1 MGGMIETRYSTVG
14 DEKQLNSKNQEV
26 LSVLHNIS
34 RDVPSINISLDL
46 LDKIYLFDAIRNTA
60 EDDMQYVRFKS
71 VKCVNYK
78 EKY

>member
-46 LDKIYLFDAIRNTA
+46 SDKIYLFDAIRRTLPKRTCST
-60 EDDMQYVRFKS
+60 YV
-71 VKCVNYK
+71 
-78 EKY
+78 